1 MSRRLAWVAVCVA
14 LTAAASSSAAIA
26 ARRTA
31 ATGPPPPPKG
41 SLVVTFRGSGTG
53 GYHFHTSQSGAGGGC
68 RTAETTY
75 AEAESYHWAYRFVVP
90 PSGGSVDTPA
100 SALAAGQV
108 STSQQTLQCAG
119 TAPLTSTCTQTLQA
133 PPSAS
138 ASDLTYPGVT
148 VGTTGRLITV
158 GAVGELVAGP
168 PACGA
173 GGALLPD
180 PLQGFAQLQASVIFP
195 RALLA
200 TSGDVTRRFTMAGAG
215 LYAGLPLSGGCSSV
229 ACDVRNCV
237 EDAPPAPAPS
247 SCSFDAGYAG
257 TIEVRVVR

>member
-1 MSRRLAWVAVCVA
+1 MFRRLAWVAVCVA
-14 LTAAASSSAAIA
+14 LTAASSSSAAIA

-31 ATGPPPPPKG
+31 ATAPPAPPKG
-41 SLVVTFRGSGTG
+41 SLVVTFKGSGTG
-53 GYHFHTSQSGAGGGC
+53 GYHFHSPQSGSSSGC
-68 RTAETTY
+68 RAADTTY
-75 AEAESYHWAYRFVVP
+75 AEADSYHWTYRFVVP
-90 PSGGSVDTPA
+90 PSGGSVDAPV
-100 SALAAGQV
+100 SALAAGQL
-108 STSQQTLQCAG
+108 STSQQVLPCSS
-119 TAPLTSTCTQTLQA
+119 APAQTSVCTQTLQA

-138 ASDLTYPGVT
+138 ATDLTYPGVT

-168 PACGA
+168 PNCGP
-173 GGALLPD
+173 GGVLLPD
-180 PLQGFAQLQASVIFP
+180 PLQGFAQLQASVSFP

-200 TSGDVTRRFTMAGAG
+200 ATGDVTRHFTMAGAG

-229 ACDVRNCV
+229 TCDVKNCV
-237 EDAPPAPAPS
+237 EDSPAAPAPS